1 MSDARIV
8 IADWITK
15 AEWENNFENSHGM
28 STNDHAD
35 AILAAL
41 AEAGLV
47 IVPRE
52 PTEKMI
58 DAPRSLLLFEG
69 APQAGWTLGQHM
81 DHSVR
86 EIRLTDAERELTY
99 VNKATRAAL
108 VWRAMVEAANE
119 Q

>member
-1 MSDARIV
+1 MSDARTV
-8 IADWITK
+8 IANIK
-15 AEWENNFENSHGM
+15 QRVYALHGGTVEAKLG
-28 STNDHAD
+28 SALAAD
-35 AILAAL
+35 ILAAL

-47 IVPRE
+47 IVPRV

-108 VWRAMVEAANE
+108 VWRAMVEGSE
-119 Q
+119 

>member
-1 MSDARIV
+1 MSDARKI
-8 IADWITK
+8 IARAAASK
-15 AEWENNFENSHGM
+15 ADRMQGIEDTG
-28 STNDHAD
+28 TAD

-47 IVPRE
+47 IVPRA

-58 DAPRSLLLFEG
+58 DAPRSLFLFEG
-69 APQAGWTLGQHM
+69 GPDAGWTLGQHM

-86 EIRLTDAERELTY
+86 EIRLTDAERNLTC